1 MALLSHTI
9 RDVPFNAFLTSADAM
24 RVFRIQ
30 EKLRLHDI
38 HKFALTG
45 GLAIEIH
52 LIAQDHVQHTR
63 NLNDVDFVVESFASI
78 PGTLAKSFLIR
89 HIHPK
94 ATEGKT
100 LMQLVDPDE
109 ALRIDIFRAYGAAMK
124 RCRPLCLADTAIQ
137 MVSAEDLA
145 ARAASLLM
153 DLEGGSTVASKHAL
167 DFQRL
172 VNAIDLD
179 RVKIAWQDYRK
190 PTHPATFKETS
201 LRVRELIQS
210 RAELLIVPEYLHDVD
225 ALCPKCE
232 EIAPFCLASARTI
245 RSILGYC

>member
-1 MALLSHTI
+1 MPSHTI
-9 RDVPFNAFLTSADAM
+9 RDVAFDAFLTSSDAM
-24 RVFRIQ
+24 LVFRLL

-45 GLAIEIH
+45 GIAIETH
-52 LIAQDHVQHTR
+52 LIAQDHAQRTR
-63 NLNDVDFVVESFASI
+63 NLNDLDFVVESFASI
-78 PGTLAKSFLIR
+78 PGTLAKSFLIG

-94 ATEGKT
+94 APEGKT

-124 RCRPLCLADTAIQ
+124 RCRPLFPGDAAIQ

-145 ARAASLLM
+145 AKAASLLM

-179 RVKIAWQDYRK
+179 RVEIAWQDYREPRY
-190 PTHPATFKETS
+190 PTTFKETS
-201 LRVRELIQS
+201 LRVRDLVLS
-210 RAELLIVPEYLHDVD
+210 RAELLIVPEYLQD
-225 ALCPKCE
+225 ADAVCPRCE
-232 EIAPFCLASARTI
+232 EIQPFCLASAQTI
-245 RSILGYC
+245 KSILGYC